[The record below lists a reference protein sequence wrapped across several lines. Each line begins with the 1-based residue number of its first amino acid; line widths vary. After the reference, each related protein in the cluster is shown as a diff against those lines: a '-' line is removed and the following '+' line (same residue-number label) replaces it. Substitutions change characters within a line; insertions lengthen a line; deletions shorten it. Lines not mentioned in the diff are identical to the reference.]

1 MCRILNYSNF
11 YKRISYLLKIFMI
24 ISLIGIIASCDS
36 GYTKDDES
44 LNSAILDTNQ
54 PELPTDLPVTVS
66 LGTFRDSAVAGI
78 NFESGG
84 QQGVTDSNGTFKYE
98 EGQNVTF
105 SVGGVVIGS
114 GPPSSEMTP
123 VDIVEGGSEDNQAVV
138 NIARFLQTLDDD
150 GDPTN
155 GIGISSTTAD
165 AIKSAGK
172 SIVFNVA
179 PSTFT
184 ENTDVLE
191 VVEKVSSQTGREVEL
206 VSETKAKS
214 HLQDTVMQVK
224 KRKGISA
231 PGIRLSKTQ
240 GKTAESGEN
249 FLTSVWLNSS
259 PSQNVSLL
267 VSSSDITEGTVSP
280 SSLTFT
286 SNNWETPQTLTVKE

>member
-1 MCRILNYSNF
+1 MCRIQSYSNF
-11 YKRISYLLKIFMI
+11 YKSISYLLRTIII
-24 ISLIGIIASCDS
+24 ISLVVILAGCDS
-36 GYTKDDES
+36 SYTKDDTN
-44 LNSAILDTNQ
+44 LNSQILLNT
-54 PELPTDLPVTVS
+54 TVVS
-66 LGTFRDSAVAGI
+66 FGSFKDSAVAGI

-172 SIVFNVA
+172 SIDFNVA

-240 GKTAESGEN
+240 GKT
-249 FLTSVWLNSS
+249 
-259 PSQNVSLL
+259 
-267 VSSSDITEGTVSP
+267 
-280 SSLTFT
+280 
-286 SNNWETPQTLTVKE
+286 